1 MTRERT
7 RDPLRPPQCGPK
19 GGMDMENR
27 KILSRLR
34 RLVSTHGTHDPYE
47 LAEAMGI
54 QVRLIHMQE
63 LRGFCVQVM
72 KQYFIFIRDDMSEQM
87 QRMCCAHELAHV
99 VLHKEYLAKEPGR
112 LNMALYDGNSR
123 TEYEANLFSAFLL
136 IDSGELTDCLRSGM
150 DLASVASTLDVNVN
164 LVALRLSAPQTAGR
178 AVDLPFTPDRRFL
191 GRIADRSDSV

>member
-7 RDPLRPPQCGPK
+7 RDRLHPLQRGPK

-34 RLVSTHGTHDPYE
+34 HLVSKHGTHDPYE
-47 LAEAMGI
+47 LAEAIGI

-72 KQYFIFIRDDMSEQM
+72 KQYFIFIRDDISEQM

-123 TEYEANLFSAFLL
+123 AEYEANLFSAFLL
-136 IDSGELTDCLRSGM
+136 IDSGLWTDLGG
-150 DLASVASTLDVNVN
+150 LAVL
-164 LVALRLSAPQTAGR
+164 ALILLAQKFIFNKKGKPEPKPA
-178 AVDLPFTPDRRFL
+178 
-191 GRIADRSDSV
+191 

>member
-1 MTRERT
+1 
-7 RDPLRPPQCGPK
+7 
-19 GGMDMENR
+19 MENR

-34 RLVSTHGTHDPYE
+34 RLVSKHGTHDPYE

-54 QVRLIHMQE
+54 QVRLIRMQD

-99 VLHKEYLAKEPGR
+99 ILHKEYLAKEPGR

-136 IDSGELTDCLRSGM
+136 IDGEELTDCLRQGM
-150 DLASVASTLDVNVN
+150 DLVSVASTLNVNVN
-164 LVALRLSAPQTAGR
+164 LVALRLSATQKSQKG
-178 AVDLPFTPDRRFL
+178 VDLPFTPDRRFL

>member
-7 RDPLRPPQCGPK
+7 RDRLHPLQRGPK

-27 KILSRLR
+27 KTLSRLKH
-34 RLVSTHGTHDPYE
+34 LVSKHGTRDPYE

-87 QRMCCAHELAHV
+87 QRMC
-99 VLHKEYLAKEPGR
+99 
-112 LNMALYDGNSR
+112 
-123 TEYEANLFSAFLL
+123 
-136 IDSGELTDCLRSGM
+136 
-150 DLASVASTLDVNVN
+150 
-164 LVALRLSAPQTAGR
+164 
-178 AVDLPFTPDRRFL
+178 
-191 GRIADRSDSV
+191 